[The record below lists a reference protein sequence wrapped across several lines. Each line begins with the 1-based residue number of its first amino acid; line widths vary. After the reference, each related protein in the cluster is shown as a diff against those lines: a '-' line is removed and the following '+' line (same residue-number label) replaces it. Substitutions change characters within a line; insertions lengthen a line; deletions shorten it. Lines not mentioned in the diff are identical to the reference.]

1 MKDQVMKMNL
11 NGTSQLG
18 LLCAVAT
25 LAFGTGN
32 IVAQGFP
39 GIGGVPGFGG
49 AGGAGGRG
57 GNSTA
62 VATAARVT
70 AVADEHSN
78 AVIVSGSEEQLAAI
92 AKLIQQLDTNVED
105 LTELQVFHLINADPD
120 EMATLLTSIFPDPT
134 TSNQNNN
141 TRGGA
146 TVFGGGFG
154 GQGGFGGGRGGG
166 AAAAANSDRSLKQG
180 KVLAVADQRTGS
192 VVVSAA
198 KQLMPQIAAMVMQL
212 DSSKAKKKRVKIYTV
227 ENGNVE
233 EIGNALKSVYET
245 QNTRSTTT
253 TTGNNALQTRQT
265 QSTQNQSTTPSFGG
279 AGTGGGTRGN

>member
-1 MKDQVMKMNL
+1 MKDQFMKTNL
-11 NGTSQLG
+11 NRNARLG

-25 LAFGTGN
+25 LALGTSD

-39 GIGGVPGFGG
+39 GVGGIPGFGG
-49 AGGAGGRG
+49 GTGGGRG
-57 GNSTA
+57 GNSTS

-78 AVIVSGSEEQLAAI
+78 SIIVSGSDEQLTAI
-92 AKLIQQLDTNVED
+92 TNLIKQLDTDVAD
-105 LTELQVFHLINADPD
+105 LTELQVFKLNNADPD
-120 EMATLLTSIFPDPT
+120 EMASLLTSIFPDPT
-134 TSNQNNN
+134 SSQTP
-141 TRGGA
+141 TRGGG
-146 TVFGGGFG
+146 TFFG
-154 GQGGFGGGRGGG
+154 GGFGGGRGG
-166 AAAAANSDRSLKQG
+166 ATTAAANSDRSLKQG

-212 DSSKAKKKRVKIYTV
+212 DSSNAKKKKVKIYTV

-233 EIGNALKSVYET
+233 EIGTALKSVYET

-265 QSTQNQSTTPSFGG
+265 QSTQNQSSTPTFGG
-279 AGTGGGTRGN
+279 TGAGGGARGN